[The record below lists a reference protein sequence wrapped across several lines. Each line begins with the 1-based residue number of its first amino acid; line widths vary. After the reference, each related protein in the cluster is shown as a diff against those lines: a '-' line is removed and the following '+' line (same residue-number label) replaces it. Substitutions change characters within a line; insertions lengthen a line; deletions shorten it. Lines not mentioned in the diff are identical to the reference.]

1 MNISKERNFVRFT
14 TNEGKT
20 YSLNLTNGQLIG
32 LRGLPIKTYPKKG
45 DMVRAL
51 RGANTNLYTALAIA
65 MERYASPAYLAREG
79 VRSILQGA
87 ERLDGVNIPNLD
99 LRYIDYYMEINEHF
113 NDFLTYARQNPDEV
127 AHYNHN
133 LFLDWLR
140 FRGVGTKL
148 GGLANIITPQIYRDY
163 INRSHK
169 NEDDI
174 TTEEWDIVAYYAV
187 RCKVFDFCGRSTNK
201 IAEYVHWCE
210 EMNIQPQKVNNFT
223 RVYVETKNEYHRRK
237 EEIDNAK
244 FCATYAKHK
253 KAWEFEYGDYTIV
266 VPSRGQDLLDEGNNM
281 HHCVGSYVGRVIE
294 GETHIVFVRHKDTP
308 NKCYIT
314 AQISTEGDLQQYYL
328 AYDRRITEAK
338 DHEFY
343 RAFQEHL
350 HKVWNEG

>member
-1 MNISKERNFVRFT
+1 MNITKERNFIRFT
-14 TNEGKT
+14 TDEGKT
-20 YSLNLTNGQLIG
+20 YSLNLTNGELIG

-45 DMVRAL
+45 EMVRAL
-51 RGANTNLYTALAIA
+51 RHANTNLYTALAIA
-65 MERYASPAYLAREG
+65 MERYTSPAYLAREG

-87 ERLDGVNIPNLD
+87 ERLDGVNIPNLE
-99 LRYIDYYMEINEHF
+99 LRFIDYYMEINEHF
-113 NDFLTYARQNPDEV
+113 NDFLTYARQNPNEV
-127 AHYNHN
+127 ANYNHN

-148 GGLANIITPQIYRDY
+148 GSLVNVITPRIYRDY
-163 INRSHK
+163 LNHSHK

-174 TTEEWDIVAYYAV
+174 TVEEWDIVAYYAV
-187 RCKVFDFCGRSTNK
+187 RCKVYDFCGRSTSR
-201 IAEYVHWCE
+201 IAEYVRWCE

-223 RVYVETKNEYHRRK
+223 RLYMETKTEYKRRK

-266 VPSRGQDLLDEGNNM
+266 VPSRGQDLIDEGQNM
-281 HHCVGSYVGRVIE
+281 HHCVGGYVQNVVNGD
-294 GETHIVFVRHKDTP
+294 TNIVFVRHKDTP

-314 AQISTEGDLQQYYL
+314 AQVSTDGRIGQYYL
-328 AYDRRITEAK
+328 AYDRRITEQA

-350 HKVWNEG
+350 TKVWNEG